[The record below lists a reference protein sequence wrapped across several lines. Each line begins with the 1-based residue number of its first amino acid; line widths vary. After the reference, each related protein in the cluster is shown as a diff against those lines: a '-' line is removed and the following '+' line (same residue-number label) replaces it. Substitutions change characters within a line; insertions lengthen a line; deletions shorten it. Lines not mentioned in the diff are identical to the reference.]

1 MEAWQ
6 PHEVEDY
13 RQVKSEYLDELY
25 AARDILTTDP
35 EERARYLTEDVLD
48 LNAGDRK
55 ACEVIAADRGRP
67 FALNQLEELAIKSQK
82 E

>member
-35 EERARYLTEDVLD
+35 EERARLTSPV
-48 LNAGDRK
+48 
-55 ACEVIAADRGRP
+55 EVGLPDKDQRVFPCPPERESSFPIPRYP
-67 FALNQLEELAIKSQK
+67 LLSLS
-82 E
+82 